1 MRARCWNHVGNNSV
15 SDRRPAD
22 SPGFCRDCLSDAA
35 AKAMRCAECGSP
47 RMVRHRSL
55 GTLTLAHID
64 CDAFYAT
71 VEKRDNPDIADKPV
85 IIGGGKRGVVSAACY
100 IARTYGVR
108 SAMPMFK
115 ALDLCPSAVVVRPD
129 MAKYVRVG
137 REVRHAMMALTPLVE
152 PLSIDEAFLDLSG
165 TELVH
170 GMIPAK
176 VLARFA
182 TQVERDIGI
191 TVSVGL
197 SVNKFLAKIA
207 SDIDK
212 PRGFAALD
220 QEEARE
226 MLADR
231 PVGFIYGVGPA
242 SQEKL
247 SQRGFRLIKDL
258 QRADETDLMKQFGPE
273 GRRLWRLARGIDE
286 RKVVADRGAKTI
298 SNETTLETDVRDF
311 ATLEKILWRLC
322 EKVSSRLKSG
332 DLSGST
338 ITLKLKTADFRQRT
352 RSQSLQVPTQLATRI
367 FATVREMLSR
377 EIDGTAFRLIGAGV
391 SALKPGAE
399 ADGQDLLDRRSA
411 HAERA
416 MDNVR
421 KKFGNAAVIRG
432 IAYDGPAKAE

>member
-1 MRARCWNHVGNNSV
+1 VTTRLEAVNGLRA
-15 SDRRPAD
+15 
-22 SPGFCRDCLSDAA
+22 FCRDCLGDLDFSAR
-35 AKAMRCAECGSP
+35 RCGQCGSP
-47 RMVRHRSL
+47 RLVRHRAL
-55 GTLTLAHID
+55 ATLNLAHID

-100 IARTYGVR
+100 ISRTFGVR

-115 ALDLCPSAVVVRPD
+115 ALDLCPQAVVIRPD

-137 REVRHAMMALTPLVE
+137 REVRQAMQALTPLVE

-165 TELVH
+165 TERVH

-182 TQVERDIGI
+182 RDVERDIGI

-207 SDIDK
+207 SDLDK

-220 QEEARE
+220 QNEARE
-226 MLADR
+226 MLAER

-247 SQRGFRLIKDL
+247 VQRGYRLIADL
-258 QRADETDLMKQFGPE
+258 QRADENDLMKQFGGE
-273 GRRLWRLARGIDE
+273 GRRLWRLARGIDD
-286 RKVVADRGAKTI
+286 RDVVPDRGAKVI
-298 SNETTLETDVRDF
+298 SSETTFENDIRDF
-311 ATLEKILWRLC
+311 ATLEKLLWRLS
-322 EKVSSRLKSG
+322 EKVSERLKSSELAG
-332 DLSGST
+332 NT
-338 ITLKLKTADFRQRT
+338 VTLKLKTSDFRQRT
-352 RSQSLQVPTQLATRI
+352 RSQSIQSPTQLAARI
-367 FATVREMLSR
+367 FAISREMLAK
-377 EIDGTAFRLIGAGV
+377 EIDGTAFRLMGTGV
-391 SALKPGAE
+391 SALKPGSAA
-399 ADGQDLLDRRSA
+399 ADSDMLDRRSA

-416 MDNVR
+416 IDDLR
-421 KKFGNAAVIRG
+421 RKFGNAAVIRG
-432 IAYDGPAKAE
+432 IAYDGPEKSAEE